1 MVPKPGAAARNV
13 GKPPTFF
20 IALWF
25 SALINRHLI
34 ATVNDLVEPIVLEA
48 VAALGFEL
56 VELRRRGS
64 RSRPVLDVRVERLDS
79 AAVTIEDC
87 ARASRAIE
95 ARLDAGGIV
104 GDRYVL
110 EVSSPGIERPLRTP
124 DDWRRFAGQHAL
136 VTAAPLPGG
145 RAEVT
150 LLALEGEP
158 GAEVA
163 VVRDARGAE
172 HQLALG
178 DVTQARLAFNWNSR
192 KE

>member
-1 MVPKPGAAARNV
+1 MSDQ
-13 GKPPTFF
+13 
-20 IALWF
+20 LE
-25 SALINRHLI
+25 L
-34 ATVNDLVEPIVLEA
+34 LVHEA
-48 VAALGFEL
+48 VAALGFDL

-64 RSRPVLDVRVERLDS
+64 RSRPVLDLRLERADG

-87 ARASRAIE
+87 ARASRAVE
-95 ARLDAGGIV
+95 ARLDESRVV
-104 GDRYVL
+104 GERYVL
-110 EVSSPGIERPLRTP
+110 EVSSPGIERPLRRP
-124 DDWRRFAGQHAL
+124 DDWRRFAGQPAL

-150 LLALEGEP
+150 LVALDGEP

-172 HQLALG
+172 HHLALA
-178 DVTQARLAFNWNSR
+178 DVTQARLAFHWNSR

>member
-1 MVPKPGAAARNV
+1 MWGS
-13 GKPPTFF
+13 PPHFLLPSGSVSSF
-20 IALWF
+20 PP
-25 SALINRHLI
+25 S
-34 ATVNDLVEPIVLEA
+34 VSDLLEPVVLEA

-64 RSRPVLDVRVERLDS
+64 RSRPVLDVRVDRLDGE
-79 AAVTIEDC
+79 AVTIDDC

-95 ARLDAGGIV
+95 ARLEADQLV

-110 EVSSPGIERPLRTP
+110 EVSSPGIERPLRRP

-150 LLALEGEP
+150 LVALVGEP

-172 HQLALG
+172 HHLALG

>member
-1 MVPKPGAAARNV
+1 M
-13 GKPPTFF
+13 
-20 IALWF
+20 
-25 SALINRHLI
+25 S
-34 ATVNDLVEPIVLEA
+34 DLLEPVVLEA

-64 RSRPVLDVRVERLDS
+64 RSRPVLDVRVERADGS
-79 AAVTIEDC
+79 AVTIDDC

-95 ARLDAGGIV
+95 ARLDDEPRIV
-104 GDRYVL
+104 GDQYVL
-110 EVSSPGIERPLRTP
+110 EVSSPGVERPLRRP
-124 DDWRRFAGQHAL
+124 DDWRRFAGQPAL

-150 LLALEGEP
+150 LVALEGEP

-172 HQLALG
+172 HQLPLG
-178 DVTQARLAFNWNSR
+178 AVTQARLAFHWNSR